1 MTNNLDIFALLKSI
15 VRHRKFIIYFVIIV
29 SIAAVCFAMLYP
41 KHWQSN
47 AVIATS
53 SNSAAFPGVLKS
65 LISSYSPGLENM
77 AGNTEADLQG
87 EILLSRD
94 FSEAAVR
101 KFNLMKYFKYTQK
114 EWAKDSLD
122 VMDNCIL
129 KLQGKVMSISVK
141 EVTGTIGISA
151 LTKDKVLSR
160 NLVNFYVE
168 ELDKYNREVRISKG
182 REKRVFLEKR
192 ILQIEQEI
200 DKESAEL
207 AAFQQKNHLINLEEQ
222 VTAAIAAFSEIIKQ
236 KVQTATELEFILSY
250 MSKDNPKA
258 LEYQKRLESINSQ
271 IDKMQ
276 SDNFSQYI
284 PNFDDVN
291 ALTLVYLKKKM
302 KIEISTQ
309 IYETLLPQYEL
320 AKLEEI
326 NDLTSIQYIQRA
338 TLDGIRE
345 KPKRAMICIIAFMFA
360 VLFSCLASFLYD
372 LLASQ
377 KSRFKEILNSH

>member
-1 MTNNLDIFALLKSI
+1 MTNKLDILALVQSI

-29 SIAAVCFAMLYP
+29 CIAAVIVAMVYP
-41 KHWQSN
+41 KYWQSN

-53 SNSAAFPGVLKS
+53 STSAAFPGVLKS

-101 KFNLMKYFKYTQK
+101 KFNLMKYFKYDA
-114 EWAKDSLD
+114 EDWAKDSLD
-122 VMDNCIL
+122 VIDNSIL
-129 KLQGKVMSISVK
+129 KLSSKVMNISVK
-141 EVTGTIGISA
+141 EVTGSISISA
-151 LTKDKVLSR
+151 LTKNKILSR
-160 NLVNFYVE
+160 NLVNFYIE

-192 ILQIEQEI
+192 IQQIEQEI
-200 DKESAEL
+200 DKEAAEL

-222 VTAAIAAFSEIIKQ
+222 VTAALGAFSEIIKQ

-258 LEYQKRLESINSQ
+258 LEYQKRLESINTQ

-276 SDNFSQYI
+276 NDNFSKYI

-302 KIEISTQ
+302 SIEISTQ
-309 IYETLLPQYEL
+309 IYETLLPEYEM

-345 KPKRAMICIIAFMFA
+345 KPKRAMICIVAFIFA
-360 VLFSCLASFLYD
+360 VLFSCFASFIYD
-372 LLASQ
+372 LMASQ
-377 KSRFKEILNSH
+377 ATRLQEILKSL